1 MLTSEV
7 SLLNASFG
15 QTVLTSNE
23 SLDQIDVSQY
33 LDTLLASAFIFS
45 ILSPF
50 TVASNGLLLVAI
62 YKDPFKCFRS
72 PVTVFIISLAMVD
85 LLTGFIVEPLF
96 ALHYFACYFKQTLSP
111 GEHFYLLFQIG
122 TFFSLLLLSSSFLL
136 VLALTTTQY
145 IAITF
150 PHKYKIFFTKKRIVI
165 AVVGFFVYFVIFSS
179 LQFAKIPYTL
189 YLKINLHLHPTVVGF
204 LLAVAN
210 IVLFRSFR
218 KFEKQS
224 NALRNPVTHHS
235 AKPISRLVG
244 HRSNALKQ
252 EKHLT
257 TVALLLSSLLLF
269 CAVPHIVA
277 FYIYLYSS
285 EKSNAFVLNV
295 IIALRV
301 SDLVLFL
308 KVALDAYIYAWRHP
322 KYRKAIKG
330 VMFCFVKKMKRETET
345 ELELMVI

>member
-1 MLTSEV
+1 MSEIP
-7 SLLNASFG
+7 LLNDSFG
-15 QTVLTSNE
+15 QPVLTSNE
-23 SLDQIDVSQY
+23 SLDLADASQFFY
-33 LDTLLASAFIFS
+33 SLFASALMFS

-50 TVASNGLLLVAI
+50 TVARNGLLLVILI

-72 PVTVFIISLAMVD
+72 PVFVISLAVVD
-85 LLTGFIVEPLF
+85 LLTGFIVELVF

-111 GEHFYLLFQIG
+111 GEHFHLLFQIG
-122 TFFSLLLLSSSFLL
+122 SFFSLLLLSSSFLL

-165 AVVGFFVYFVIFSS
+165 SVVGSFVYFVIFSS
-179 LQFAKIPYTL
+179 LKFTKIPYTL

-218 KFEKQS
+218 NFATQS
-224 NALRNPVTHHS
+224 NSLRHPVIHQSTNLD
-235 AKPISRLVG
+235 SRPAG
-244 HRSNALKQ
+244 HRSNAIKQ

-285 EKSNAFVLNV
+285 EKSNTFVLNV
-295 IIALRV
+295 GIALRV

-308 KVALDAYIYAWRHP
+308 KVALDAYIYPWRHP

-330 VMFCFVKKMKRETET
+330 VMFCFVKKMKQEVET
-345 ELELMVI
+345 ELELMVIES